1 MNTKVKKIITTPLVK
16 KKQSTKTFSTSLE
29 DLLRRT
35 PNTEIPIIV
44 ERIVEYIR
52 KHGIRH
58 EGIFRINGSVNL
70 VDKLKNLFDKQEDVD
85 LEQLGDV
92 MAVASLLK
100 LFLRE
105 LHGSLIPTST
115 HYHLY
120 LKHAIDEGV
129 MDKDLWRTRLRS
141 LVESLPKPNY
151 NLLKYLCKFLVDV
164 SLNEDKN
171 RMTSLAL
178 SVIFGPNFFRSP
190 TTPTGFIEQE
200 KLNGLVLRFIQDY
213 DYIFKAEDEI
223 SPYDVRRIRV
233 QEANLKKKNVSVQ
246 LLKSNEEDPSN
257 QSFYYFSQ
265 RIRNEEKRSDKT
277 KYELNNQQRNQDKLS
292 EVSILILIK
301 GFDNRSYVSD
311 GFTSFLSLSE
321 SGHSNCSSSS
331 LVVGIRIRN
340 DLEMAIRE
348 CIDTYLYAQPALETV
363 NIKDDSKLERSD
375 MRTNNLQN
383 QDSLNSSHVPKY
395 LDRPNEATKQNS
407 IIRLS
412 CTTKADSR
420 MESINMPAPQSVAKT
435 ALIGH
440 MFVQIHQAIPYPL
453 TSLTLG
459 RATHHQ
465 KRRLP
470 NFTRFESKILSLKQ
484 DSHISNEDDGCDI
497 SQIIRAE
504 TLKNKEINE
513 SLNTPSKDAGKLGLS
528 YGILQK
534 CRRNNCMFHRNNNV
548 FNDNLYPDTST
559 GQQDSLSENIIIA
572 AVENRCMYDKV
583 NAMNVECMIAR
594 LKALERINNQ
604 VTKDNEDAG
613 VPQNSGSHLLE
624 LKLIKEALKDPQRKR
639 NFVEH
644 MLDLLIIKRQEA
656 GRPADLDLM
665 STKQIRDEK
674 LQLQK
679 ILLKYETHFGKPF
692 SAEDKEIAKP
702 IYDRYRKLK
711 KLLTNKR
718 SECPADGLMDA
729 TISSTS
735 GHERTNFHVSSI
747 CLSEA
752 QVELRACKLK
762 KKLLQKELKHFENC
776 FSDKNGRKV
785 TKLDRVPLAQQY
797 HEYKLLKA
805 KITKLR
811 IMIDETQSAVNN

>member
-1 MNTKVKKIITTPLVK
+1 
-16 KKQSTKTFSTSLE
+16 
-29 DLLRRT
+29 
-35 PNTEIPIIV
+35 
-44 ERIVEYIR
+44 
-52 KHGIRH
+52 
-58 EGIFRINGSVNL
+58 
-70 VDKLKNLFDKQEDVD
+70 
-85 LEQLGDV
+85 
-92 MAVASLLK
+92 
-100 LFLRE
+100 
-105 LHGSLIPTST
+105 
-115 HYHLY
+115 
-120 LKHAIDEGV
+120 

-311 GFTSFLSLSE
+311 GFTPFLSLSE

-363 NIKDDSKLERSD
+363 NIKDDSELERSD

-395 LDRPNEATKQNS
+395 LDRPNEATPDGEHQCAGASICSQDCFNWSYVCTNPPSNS
-407 IIRLS
+407 I
-412 CTTKADSR
+412 
-420 MESINMPAPQSVAKT
+420 SIN
-435 ALIGH
+435 IG
-440 MFVQIHQAIPYPL
+440 FIPYYDVLNIHTNYRQADIGKSYSP
-453 TSLTLG
+453 
-459 RATHHQ
+459 
-465 KRRLP
+465 
-470 NFTRFESKILSLKQ
+470 SKAAITKFYKKQ
-484 DSHISNEDDGCDI
+484 DSHIPNEDDGCDI

-679 ILLKYETHFGKPF
+679 ILLKYETHFGKP
-692 SAEDKEIAKP
+692 
-702 IYDRYRKLK
+702 
-711 KLLTNKR
+711 R